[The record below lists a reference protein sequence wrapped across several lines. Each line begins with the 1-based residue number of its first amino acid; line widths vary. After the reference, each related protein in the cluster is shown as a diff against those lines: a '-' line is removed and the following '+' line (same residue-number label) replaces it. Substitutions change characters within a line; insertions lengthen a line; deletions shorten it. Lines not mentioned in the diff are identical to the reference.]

1 MRKMTYLPLLLLG
14 IMAIVSCRDNETYA
28 DQKNRERSAISKYVA
43 DSSITVI
50 SEEEFATRNYT
61 TDVTKNEFVLFE
73 SNGVY
78 MQILRKGCGKP
89 IKDGERV
96 TVLCRFTERN
106 LLTDSIEVSNILAA
120 SFGYW
125 VDKMSVT
132 NTSGTFTGA
141 FIAGES
147 TLVAAHGLTTTSV
160 PKGWLVPLAFIN
172 VGRPANEG
180 DEIAKVRVIVPHDV
194 GHMNATARVTPY
206 MYDITYQR
214 GR

>member
-1 MRKMTYLPLLLLG
+1 MRKLTYLPLLLLG
-14 IMAIVSCRDNETYA
+14 IMAIVSCKDNETYA

-43 DSSITVI
+43 DLSITVI

-61 TDVTKNEFVLFE
+61 TDVKKNEFVLFE

-78 MQILRKGCGKP
+78 MQIVRKGCGKP
-89 IKDGERV
+89 IKDGDRV

-106 LLTDSIEVSNILAA
+106 LLTDSIEVSNILAS

-141 FIAGES
+141 FISGES

-160 PKGWLVPLAFIN
+160 PKGWLAPLAFIN

-180 DEIAKVRVIVPHDV
+180 DEVAKVRIIVPHDV